1 MEREII
7 TIPRVKI
14 SSGIPCYSPDPESA
28 FISENDSA
36 VTVMTDFKRVTP
48 ITIEPIVSIDVAL
61 NKMKTV
67 GVRLLFVTDNE
78 DHIAGVITSYD
89 IQGEKPI
96 KYSQQHHISHD
107 RILVGMMMVP
117 LEQMPAFDFEFVR
130 QSLVRHVIATYAEL
144 KRPHA
149 LIIEFDRS
157 SGKQIIR
164 GMFSS
169 TQISKLLGRGIYTPL
184 HAGHSLADIQH
195 DMEHPTI

>member
-14 SSGIPCYSPDPESA
+14 TSGIPCHSPDPATA
-28 FISENDSA
+28 FVSENDPA
-36 VTVMTDFKRVTP
+36 VNVMTDFLRITP

-67 GVRLLFVTDNE
+67 GVRLLFVTDEE
-78 DHIAGVITSYD
+78 DHIAGVVTSYE
-89 IQGEKPI
+89 IQGEKPV
-96 KYSQQHHISHD
+96 KYSQQHNISHD

-117 LEQMPAFDFEFVR
+117 LEKMPAFDFEFVQ

-144 KRPHA
+144 DRPHV
-149 LIIEFDRS
+149 LVIEINKT
-157 SGKQIIR
+157 SGKQAIR

-184 HAGHSLADIQH
+184 HAGHSLVDIQH
-195 DMEHPTI
+195 NIEHPTM